1 MMQGLGM
8 IERIFASW
16 HKISD
21 YLKNIFVKSMTEAP
35 KKLGE
40 NCE

>member
-1 MMQGLGM
+1 M
-8 IERIFASW
+8 ERIFASQY
-16 HKISD
+16 KNLD
-21 YLKNIFVKSMTEAP
+21 YLKNIFVKSMTEVP